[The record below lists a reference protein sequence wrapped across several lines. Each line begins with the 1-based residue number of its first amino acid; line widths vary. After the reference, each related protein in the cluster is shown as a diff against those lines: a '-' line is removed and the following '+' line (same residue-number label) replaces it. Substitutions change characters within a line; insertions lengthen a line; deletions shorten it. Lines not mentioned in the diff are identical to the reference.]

1 MLNTGASPRSSAL
14 TADPSCA
21 RAPTR
26 RLTSGLTGFTTEM
39 ADMVTR
45 FCLVL
50 LLTMQLLASY
60 LMVGE
65 LRATKAALEDIK
77 EDLDKFTI
85 FSRPR

>member
-1 MLNTGASPRSSAL
+1 
-14 TADPSCA
+14 
-21 RAPTR
+21 
-26 RLTSGLTGFTTEM
+26 
-39 ADMVTR
+39 MVTR